1 MRTMVIAR
9 YGPPDVFE
17 LRDSPEPTPK
27 PGEALVRVHAVGVGF
42 ADLMQRMGV
51 YLGTPKPPF
60 VPGLEVAGVV
70 ERAPASSLDGRPL
83 QVGERVVAL
92 PKFCGYAER
101 VAAPAQRI
109 FRLPA
114 GISFGDAAAIPLNY
128 LTAYHTMFV
137 MGNLQPG
144 DRILVHGAAGGVGGA
159 AVQLAKA
166 RDLRVF
172 GTAGPTKQE
181 FLRQTGVDH
190 PIDYTREDFV
200 DVIRRTAPEGIEMVM
215 DPIGGKS
222 FTKSYRCLG
231 PMGRLAI
238 YGFSAAAGPE
248 GKRSLWRAGK
258 AYVATR
264 RYHPLKL
271 MADNTTIIGVHL
283 GHLGETRGAILAKEL
298 DELFRLYSA
307 GKIKP
312 VIAKTFPLEE
322 AAAAHRYIHS
332 RHNVGKVVLRV
343 A

>member
-1 MRTMVIAR
+1 MRTMVIGR
-9 YGPPDVFE
+9 YGPPEVFE
-17 LRDSPEPTPK
+17 VRESPEPTPK

-51 YLGTPKPPF
+51 YPGTPKAPF
-60 VPGLEVAGVV
+60 VPGLEVAGVI
-70 ERAPASSLDGRPL
+70 ERWPTSSSGGRPL

-92 PKFCGYAER
+92 PKFSGYAER
-101 VAAPAQRI
+101 VAAPVERV

-114 GISFGDAAAIPLNY
+114 GISFEEAAAIPVNY

-144 DRILVHGAAGGVGGA
+144 ERILVHGVAGGVGGA
-159 AVQLAKA
+159 VVQLAKA
-166 RDLRVF
+166 RDLKVF
-172 GTAGPTKQE
+172 GTAGPSKQE
-181 FLRQTGVDH
+181 FLRSIGVDY

-200 DVIRRTAPEGIEMVM
+200 DVVRGTAPEGIEMVM

-231 PMGRLAI
+231 PTGRLVI
-238 YGFSAAAGPE
+238 YGFSAAAGPA
-248 GKRSLWRAGK
+248 GKRSLWRAAK
-258 AYVATR
+258 AYFATR

-271 MADNTTIIGVHL
+271 MSDNIAVIGVHL
-283 GHLGETRGAILAKEL
+283 GHLESRSAILAKEL
-298 DELFRLYSA
+298 DELFRLYSV

-312 VIAKTFPLEE
+312 LIGKTFPLEE

-332 RHNVGKVVLRV
+332 RQNIGKVVLRV

>member
-1 MRTMVIAR
+1 MRAMVVGR
-9 YGPPDVFE
+9 YGPPEVFE
-17 LRDSPEPTPK
+17 AREGPEPTPK
-27 PGEALVRVHAVGVGF
+27 PGEALIRVIAVGVGF

-51 YLGTPKPPF
+51 YPGTPKPPF
-60 VPGLEVAGVV
+60 VPGFELAGVI
-70 ERAPASSLDGRPL
+70 EQGPASSPDGKPL
-83 QVGERVVAL
+83 QVVERVVAIA
-92 PKFCGYAER
+92 KFAAYAQR
-101 VAAPAQRI
+101 VAVPAQRI

-114 GISFGDAAAIPLNY
+114 GISFEDAAAIPLNY
-128 LTAYHTMFV
+128 LTAHHIMFV

-166 RDLRVF
+166 HDLKVF
-172 GTAGPTKQE
+172 GTGGPTKQE
-181 FLRQTGVDH
+181 FLHQTGVDH

-200 DVIRRTAPEGIEMVM
+200 EVVRRVAPEGIEMVM
-215 DPIGGKS
+215 DPIGGGS
-222 FTKSYRCLG
+222 FTKSYHCLG

-248 GKRSLWRAGK
+248 GKRSLMRAAK

-264 RYHPLKL
+264 RYHPMKL
-271 MADNTTIIGVHL
+271 MQENTAIIGVHL
-283 GHLGETRGAILAKEL
+283 GHLDARSAVLAKEL
-298 DELFRLYSA
+298 DELFRLYGA

-312 VIAKTFPLEE
+312 IIGKTFPLEE

-332 RHNVGKVVLRV
+332 RQNIGKVVLRV

>member
-1 MRTMVIAR
+1 VDAI
-9 YGPPDVFE
+9 YPPGPSRFFILPATVSISGRRK
-17 LRDSPEPTPK
+17 LS
-27 PGEALVRVHAVGVGF
+27 HANGSQCVQ
-42 ADLMQRMGV
+42 DRCL
-51 YLGTPKPPF
+51 
-60 VPGLEVAGVV
+60 
-70 ERAPASSLDGRPL
+70 
-83 QVGERVVAL
+83 AL

-144 DRILVHGAAGGVGGA
+144 DRILVHGAAGGVGSA

-190 PIDYTREDFV
+190 PIDYTREDFAE
-200 DVIRRTAPEGIEMVM
+200 VIRRTAPEGIEMVM

-248 GKRSLWRAGK
+248 ESAACGAP
-258 AYVATR
+258 A
-264 RYHPLKL
+264 KL
-271 MADNTTIIGVHL
+271 MSPRDATTL
-283 GHLGETRGAILAKEL
+283 
-298 DELFRLYSA
+298 
-307 GKIKP
+307 
-312 VIAKTFPLEE
+312 
-322 AAAAHRYIHS
+322 
-332 RHNVGKVVLRV
+332 
-343 A
+343 

>member
-1 MRTMVIAR
+1 MRAMVVGR
-9 YGPPDVFE
+9 YGPPEVFE
-17 LRDSPEPTPK
+17 VRESPEPALK
-27 PGEALVRVHAVGVGF
+27 HGEVLIRVHAVGVGF

-51 YLGTPKPPF
+51 YPDTPKPPF
-60 VPGLEVAGVV
+60 VPGFEVAGVI
-70 ERAPASSLDGRPL
+70 EQGPASSFDGKPL

-92 PKFCGYAER
+92 AKFAAYAEL
-101 VAAPAQRI
+101 VAVPSQRI

-114 GISFGDAAAIPLNY
+114 GISFEDAAAIPLNY
-128 LTAYHTMFV
+128 LTAHHILFV

-166 RDLRVF
+166 CDLRVF
-172 GTAGPTKQE
+172 GTAGPAKQE
-181 FLRQTGVDH
+181 FLRRSGVDH
-190 PIDYTREDFV
+190 PIDYTGEDFV
-200 DVIRRTAPEGIEMVM
+200 EVVRRAAPEGIEMVM

-222 FTKSYRCLG
+222 FAKSYRCLG

-248 GKRSLWRAGK
+248 GKRSLWRAAK
-258 AYVATR
+258 AFIATR

-271 MADNTTIIGVHL
+271 MESNTAIIGVHL
-283 GHLGETRGAILAKEL
+283 GHLDARSAVLAKEL
-298 DELFRLYSA
+298 DELFRLYGA

-312 VIAKTFPLEE
+312 IIGKTFTLEE

-332 RHNVGKVVLRV
+332 RQNIGKVVLRV
-343 A
+343 T

>member
-1 MRTMVIAR
+1 MRAMVIGR
-9 YGPPDVFE
+9 YGPPEVFE
-17 LRDSPEPTPK
+17 VRESPAPTLK

-51 YLGTPKPPF
+51 YPDTPKPPF
-60 VPGLEVAGVV
+60 VPGFEVAGVI
-70 ERAPASSLDGRPL
+70 EQGPASSPGDKPL
-83 QVGERVVAL
+83 LVGERVVAL
-92 PKFCGYAER
+92 AKFAAYAEQ
-101 VAAPAQRI
+101 VAVPAQRI

-114 GISFGDAAAIPLNY
+114 AISFEDAAAMPLNY
-128 LTAYHTMFV
+128 LTAHHIMFV

-166 RDLRVF
+166 YDLRVF
-172 GTAGPTKQE
+172 GTAGPAKQE
-181 FLRQTGVDH
+181 FLRRSGVDY

-200 DVIRRTAPEGIEMVM
+200 KTVHRAAPEGIEMVM

-222 FTKSYRCLG
+222 LTRSYCCLG

-248 GKRSLWRAGK
+248 GKRSLWRAAK
-258 AYVATR
+258 AFIATR

-271 MADNTTIIGVHL
+271 MQENTAIIGVHL
-283 GHLGETRGAILAKEL
+283 GHLDARSVVLAKEL

-312 VIAKTFPLEE
+312 VISKIFPLEE

-332 RHNVGKVVLRV
+332 RQNVGKVVLCV